1 MHSTVLSWSIVLGAV
16 GQLLSNGA
24 YAQPLQRFEVASI
37 RPSQAAPGAGTS
49 VNLFEGGRIR
59 ILNEPIKLLV
69 RQAFRVQDSQI
80 VGGPAWLDTDRYDI
94 EAKTGSPEKVS
105 PDQIGALMQNLLAER
120 FGLTFHRETREMPIL
135 ALVAAKGGPKL
146 KPKADGEASG
156 MNTRGGRQEA
166 HLVATATSMELL
178 AGYVGNRL
186 NRIVVDKTGLIDS
199 YDFTL
204 DWSSEEASDSRLP
217 ALITALREQL
227 GLSLESQKS
236 PEPVLVI
243 DRLSH
248 PSEN

>member
-1 MHSTVLSWSIVLGAV
+1 MRATVLSWSIALGAA
-16 GQLLSNGA
+16 GQLLPNGA
-24 YAQPLQRFEVASI
+24 YAQPPQRFEVTSI

-105 PDQIGALMQNLLAER
+105 PDQIGPLMQNLLAER

-146 KPKADGEASG
+146 KSKADGEASG
-156 MNTRGGRQEA
+156 MNTR
-166 HLVATATSMELL
+166 VAKKHT
-178 AGYVGNRL
+178 
-186 NRIVVDKTGLIDS
+186 
-199 YDFTL
+199 
-204 DWSSEEASDSRLP
+204 
-217 ALITALREQL
+217 
-227 GLSLESQKS
+227 
-236 PEPVLVI
+236 
-243 DRLSH
+243 
-248 PSEN
+248 